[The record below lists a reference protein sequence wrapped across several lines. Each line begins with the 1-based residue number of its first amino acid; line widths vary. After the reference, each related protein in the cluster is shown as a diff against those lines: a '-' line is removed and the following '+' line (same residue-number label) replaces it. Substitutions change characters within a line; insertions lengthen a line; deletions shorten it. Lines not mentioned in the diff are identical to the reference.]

1 MNRNKLLNH
10 EKSPFLTLLFFTF
23 LLINSLLL
31 TSCASKKDDTTEV
44 TFTAEVVSVSDN
56 TLLVKPDNGTKEY
69 QVCAQIYVPTDTL
82 IVDSNGNRLK
92 ATDLTTIKRVEITYD
107 GVLDKSDPALISSC
121 YQILVLD

>member
-44 TFTAEVVSVSDN
+44 TFAAEVVSVSDN

-92 ATDLTTIKRVEITYD
+92 ATDLTTTKRVEITYD